1 VKRHILFVVV
11 VLGCLNLAAPPAS
24 AKSADPTKLKR
35 QANQAAARYSRAL
48 ATYNRIGDD
57 IGKLERQVAKLE
69 TRLAP
74 MREAVTR
81 RALSIYK
88 GDAGL
93 STLALL
99 GGGNDPLRS
108 ARGARMVSQASAK
121 DVAVIEA
128 VKRPARQLRERRE
141 ELAVRRQAQKEA
153 LDKLEGERRDVEM
166 QLAIMT
172 RSQAALQSRL
182 VATARPSPRASRSPR
197 PPRPPRPAVAADDIS
212 VGSFICP
219 IRGPLAFTDDYGNH
233 RPGGRRHKGVDLMT
247 PKGSD
252 NVAVVAGNIESRH
265 WGGGGLT
272 IFLDGD
278 DGNTYVYMHLFR
290 VVGDQPRH
298 VEQGEL
304 IGLTGA
310 SGNASAYHT
319 HFEIHPGRGEAANP
333 FPLLSAAC

>member
-1 VKRHILFVVV
+1 MLSVVV
-11 VLGCLNLAAPPAS
+11 VLGCLSLVAPPAL
-24 AKSADPTKLKR
+24 AKSANAGKLKR
-35 QANQAAARYSRAL
+35 QANEAAARYSRAL

-57 IGKLERQVAKLE
+57 IEKLERHVAKLE

-74 MREAVTR
+74 LREAVTR

-88 GDAGL
+88 GDTGL
-93 STLALL
+93 GALAIL

-108 ARGARMVSQASAK
+108 ARGARMVAQASAK

-141 ELAVRRQAQKEA
+141 ELAGRRQAQKEA
-153 LDKLEGERRDVEM
+153 LDKLEAERRDVEM

-182 VATARPSPRASRSPR
+182 VAAARPAPRASRSPK
-197 PPRPPRPAVAADDIS
+197 PPRQFRAAAVDVANTP
-212 VGSFICP
+212 VGSFLCP
-219 IRGPLAFTDDYGNH
+219 IRGPLAFTDDWGAP
-233 RPGGRRHKGVDLMT
+233 RPGGRRHKGVDLMS

-252 NVAVVAGNIESRH
+252 NVAAVAGNIESRH

-278 DGNTYVYMHLFR
+278 DGNTYVYMHLFKI
-290 VVGDQPRH
+290 VGDQPRH

-319 HFEIHPGRGEAANP
+319 HFEFHPGRGEAVNP